1 MRRNK
6 AKETKTCPILDG
18 KCLKTG
24 CEIYNERLDRCEIA
38 TLTECP
44 ARRESELRVVKGC
57 HEHLDRLRPAY
68 SAERVGSLPP

>member
-24 CEIYNERLDRCEIA
+24 CEIYNERLDRCEIGLIA
-38 TLTECP
+38 YNLYVLANALKLE
-44 ARRESELRVVKGC
+44 AK
-57 HEHLDRLRPAY
+57 DRPNI
-68 SAERVGSLPP
+68 